1 MMQAKDGLKDS
12 CGIFGIYSF
21 TKKPVSIR
29 IYNGLIAIQH
39 RGQDSAGIT
48 TLCNGKFLTKKAPG
62 LVSDVFSEKDLENL
76 KGSIGIGH
84 VRYPT
89 TGYSLEED
97 AQPFTLSN
105 PKKGLAIV
113 HNGNIA
119 NMGPIS
125 KILKEKGRNPTSS
138 CDIEYVLHWIAEEL
152 TASKGDIW
160 KAIERTMKAL
170 DGSYSVVMLTGEGE
184 LIAFRDPLGI
194 KPMCMAV
201 DEDRVIFA
209 SESTA
214 LDINNM
220 AITRDVRPGEVIVV
234 SKKGIESRMVAK
246 DGKKAHCMF
255 EYVYF
260 ARPDSVI
267 DRRSVYEVRYRLG
280 QILAQKAPAKAD
292 LVVPVPDTSRPAAC
306 GYSDQSGIP
315 MAEGLIKNRYIGRTF
330 IMPDQGKRDLAVKL
344 KLNPL
349 RTVLFDKRVV
359 LIDDSIVRGTTL
371 RPIIALLKEAGA
383 KEVHVRITCPPIIS
397 PCFYGI
403 NIPTYE
409 ELAAHKHS
417 VEEIRKQSGAD
428 SLAYMDVEGL
438 LRAIGMPK
446 STMCLGCITDHYPT
460 PVGNALA
467 KKIRSTK
474 GCKTIRCWEMVE

>member
-1 MMQAKDGLKDS
+1 M
-12 CGIFGIYSF
+12 
-21 TKKPVSIR
+21 
-29 IYNGLIAIQH
+29 
-39 RGQDSAGIT
+39 
-48 TLCNGKFLTKKAPG
+48 
-62 LVSDVFSEKDLENL
+62 
-76 KGSIGIGH
+76 
-84 VRYPT
+84 
-89 TGYSLEED
+89 
-97 AQPFTLSN
+97 
-105 PKKGLAIV
+105 
-113 HNGNIA
+113 
-119 NMGPIS
+119 
-125 KILKEKGRNPTSS
+125 
-138 CDIEYVLHWIAEEL
+138 EL
-152 TASKGDIW
+152 
-160 KAIERTMKAL
+160 
-170 DGSYSVVMLTGEGE
+170 
-184 LIAFRDPLGI
+184 P
-194 KPMCMAV
+194 
-201 DEDRVIFA
+201 
-209 SESTA
+209 
-214 LDINNM
+214 
-220 AITRDVRPGEVIVV
+220 
-234 SKKGIESRMVAK
+234 
-246 DGKKAHCMF
+246 
-255 EYVYF
+255 
-260 ARPDSVI
+260 
-267 DRRSVYEVRYRLG
+267 
-280 QILAQKAPAKAD
+280 KAPAKAD

-446 STMCLGCITDHYPT
+446 STMCLGCITDNYPT

-467 KKIRSTK
+467 KKIKKLK
-474 GCKTIRCWEMVE
+474 GSKTIRCWEE

>member
-1 MMQAKDGLKDS
+1 MSETTEGPKHS
-12 CGIFGIYSF
+12 CGFFGIYSF
-21 TKKPVSIR
+21 SEKPVSIR
-29 IYNGLIAIQH
+29 IYNGLMAIQH

-48 TLCNGKFLTKKAPG
+48 TLSEGKLLTKKAPG
-62 LVSDVFSEKDLENL
+62 LVSEVFSENDLESL
-76 KGSIGIGH
+76 TGSIGIGH

-97 AQPFTLSN
+97 AQPFVVRY
-105 PKKGLAIV
+105 PKNGLALA

-125 KILKEKGRNPTSS
+125 KIIREKGRNPSSS
-138 CDIEYVLHWIAEEL
+138 CDAEYMLHWIAEEL
-152 TASKGDIW
+152 IKSKGDIW
-160 KAIERTMKAL
+160 KAVESTMKAL

-194 KPMCMAV
+194 KPMCMAA
-201 DEDRVIFA
+201 DKDRVIFA

-220 AITRDVRPGEVIVV
+220 LITRDVQPGEVVIV
-234 SKKGIESRMVAK
+234 SKKGIKSKVVVK
-246 DGKKAHCMF
+246 PNKKALCMF

-260 ARPDSVI
+260 ARPDSII
-267 DRRSVYEVRYRLG
+267 DRRSVYEARFRLG

-349 RTVLFDKRVV
+349 RTVLNGKRVV
-359 LIDDSIVRGTTL
+359 IIDDSIVRGTTL
-371 RPIIALLKEAGA
+371 RPIVSLLKEAGA
-383 KEVHVRITCPPIIS
+383 TEVHVRITCPPIIS
-397 PCFYGI
+397 PCFYGV
-403 NIPTYE
+403 NIPTYV
-409 ELAAHKHS
+409 ELAAYKHT
-417 VEEIRKQSGAD
+417 VEEIRKKSGAD
-428 SLAYMDVEGL
+428 SLVYMDIEGL

-446 STMCLGCITDHYPT
+446 SALCLGCITDYYPT

-467 KKIRSTK
+467 KKIRNSK
-474 GCKTIRCWEMVE
+474 ACKTIRCWEMVD

>member
-29 IYNGLIAIQH
+29 IYNGLVAIQH
-39 RGQDSAGIT
+39 RGQDSAGMSVLSGEKI
-48 TLCNGKFLTKKAPG
+48 LTKKGAG
-62 LVSDVFSEKDLENL
+62 HVSEVFSEKDLQTLN
-76 KGSIGIGH
+76 GYMGIGH

-89 TGYSLEED
+89 TGCSVEED
-97 AQPFTLSN
+97 AQPFVVN
-105 PKKGLAIV
+105 YPKKGIAIS

-119 NMGPIS
+119 NLGSIIQLV
-125 KILKEKGRNPTSS
+125 KKKGRSPSSS
-138 CDIEYVLHWIAEEL
+138 CDAEYILHYVAEEL
-152 TASKGDIW
+152 IASKGDLW
-160 KAIERTMKAL
+160 KAIRRTMKAL
-170 DGSYSVVMLTGEGE
+170 DGSYSIVMLTGNGE
-184 LIAFRDPLGI
+184 LVAFRDPLGI
-194 KPMCMAV
+194 KPICMGMNK
-201 DEDRVIFA
+201 DRVIFA

-220 AITRDVRPGEVIVV
+220 EIKRDLEPGEMVLV
-234 SKKGIESRMVAK
+234 SEKGVKSKVLLKKQKR
-246 DGKKAHCMF
+246 AHCMF

-260 ARPDSVI
+260 SRPDSVL
-267 DRRSVYEVRYRLG
+267 DRRSVYEVRFRLG
-280 QILAQKAPAKAD
+280 QILAQKHPAKAD
-292 LVVPVPDTSRPAAC
+292 MVVPVPDTSRPAAS
-306 GYSDQSGIP
+306 GYSYQSGIP
-315 MAEGLIKNRYIGRTF
+315 VAEGLIKNRYIGRTF
-330 IMPDQGKRDLAVKL
+330 IMPDQDKRDLAVKL

-349 RTVLFDKRVV
+349 RALLKDKRIV

-371 RPIIALLKEAGA
+371 RPIVSLLKEAGA

-428 SLAYMDVEGL
+428 SLAYMDIEGL

-446 STMCLGCITDHYPT
+446 STMCLGCITDNYPT

-467 KKIRSTK
+467 KRIKKLK
-474 GCKTIRCWEMVE
+474 GRKTIRCWEMVE